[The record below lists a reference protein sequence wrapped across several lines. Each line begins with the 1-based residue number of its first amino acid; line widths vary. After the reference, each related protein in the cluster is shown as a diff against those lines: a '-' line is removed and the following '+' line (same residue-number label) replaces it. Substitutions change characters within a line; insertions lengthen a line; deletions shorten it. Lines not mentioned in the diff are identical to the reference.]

1 MAKRIENYFQLIDVC
16 RSAGLWYVG
25 SFMGEILSKREQ
37 WEDSD
42 TKNDFVKYMHTEYSG
57 IDNDISGTRTRI
69 NCIIRIIESG
79 YVRDALNMVIE
90 ANDNKLGC
98 SQSKINAQATL
109 DAIDAEII
117 KL

>member
-1 MAKRIENYFQLIDVC
+1 
-16 RSAGLWYVG
+16 
-25 SFMGEILSKREQ
+25 
-37 WEDSD
+37 
-42 TKNDFVKYMHTEYSG
+42 MHTEYSG

-109 DAIDAEII
+109 DAIDTEII